1 MSEHRSLIAHIAA
14 RSVTLSERLS
24 AAWQPSTPVADPN
37 VAAQYLEIWRRN
49 MADDDPDL
57 FVRRLAQDG
66 HDLDSISSRLGEGR
80 WQGDRQPSWTD
91 MLVKTLHSSSAA
103 EDRVPDAPTL
113 LSAALRPLIVAA
125 DGWLRWPTEVMDPF
139 VASSAYTDLLLDL
152 WRRLAEIA
160 GPTLAYEFQRFRYE
174 QRGMLARLL
183 AEEAAEYAAFAAF
196 LSGSG
201 WENFLREYAVLS
213 RLLATVA
220 ADWVTATTAFFT
232 RLIQDLPVLAGWH
245 GVPTLGVVSSARSYL
260 SDPHHSGQTAT
271 AVTFSGGVRIIYKPR
286 SLSAD
291 ALWYNVLNWC
301 NQRNTPLPFQIV
313 PLLDR
318 GEYGWMAWIEPAPVH
333 DAAAAQRFYRR
344 AGMLL
349 CLFYLLDG
357 GDGHAENWIAAGE
370 QPVLV
375 DAEMLL
381 TPRLHGNVE
390 ADVATVLRTGM
401 LPRWE
406 RQPEG
411 GILDLSFLSVSNRHF
426 DSRPLLDGRTLNA
439 ADYVDEIIDGFR
451 QMAAF
456 LADHAVDLLSARG
469 PLAVLEPL
477 LVRFNVR
484 PTAIYTHLLDQ
495 LRHPSLLRDGV
506 VFGVHLDQLSRTYL
520 ISSHAQSL
528 WPLLRQEVAALSRL
542 DIPRFTA
549 SASDTSL
556 VLAAVGSVAD
566 SVARTPLAQCM
577 DNFAHFTAE
586 DVDVQCGLIHAVLS
600 ELPAPTVRRSGH
612 PASFA
617 AMAVLIGE
625 RLAASA
631 IPLPDESLSWARPV
645 YNDALSLYQH
655 DLLSDDL
662 FGGRSGVALFFA
674 ALASVT
680 GQERWRELSLSAL
693 PVHPHCDDL
702 GAATGL
708 GSLLYTYTLIS
719 RLLKEPALI
728 DTAAHLAHS
737 LSTQRIDAEQNH
749 SLGGGVAGA
758 IVGLLSLYSVC
769 PQADLLAKAVHCGDH
784 LLKNRVAARD
794 GYSWRTSSGLM
805 PGGLT
810 NGTAGIAFALLK
822 LYAAHGDERWLLAAQ
837 GALFYERSLFSSLTR
852 RSSGSQPGLDRG
864 WSHGAVGVGL
874 ARLAT
879 LPILGGQDVRNEILA
894 AVDAVTHEDMSSLH
908 YYAAGT
914 LGEVELLFETGLR
927 LNRREM
933 LDAAYHCSSHV
944 LAHVE
949 KVGSFFLSPELPREL
964 FHPSFFLGEA
974 GIGYALLRLAQ
985 YRTEGK
991 TSLPS
996 VLSWEV

>member
-1 MSEHRSLIAHIAA
+1 
-14 RSVTLSERLS
+14 
-24 AAWQPSTPVADPN
+24 
-37 VAAQYLEIWRRN
+37 

-57 FVRRLAQDG
+57 FMRRLAQDG
-66 HDLDSISSRLGEGR
+66 HDLDSISSRLGEGH

-91 MLVKTLHSSSAA
+91 MLVKTLRPSPAA
-103 EDRVPDAPTL
+103 EERLPAAPTL

-125 DGWLRWPTEVMDPF
+125 DGWLRWPAEVMDPF
-139 VASSAYTDLLLDL
+139 VAQRAYTDLLLDL

-160 GPTLAYEFQRFRYE
+160 GPTLAYEFQRFRYD

-183 AEEAAEYAAFAAF
+183 AEELAEYAAFAEF

-201 WENFLREYAVLS
+201 WEDFLREYAVLS
-213 RLLATVA
+213 RLLATVT

-245 GVPTLGVVSSARSYL
+245 SVPTLGVVTSARSYL

-271 AVTFSGGVRIIYKPR
+271 AVTFAGGVRIIYKPR

-301 NQRNTPLPFQIV
+301 NQRNMPLPFQIV

-318 GEYGWMAWIEPAPVH
+318 GEYGWMAWIEPAPV
-333 DAAAAQRFYRR
+333 DDIAAAQRFYQR

-357 GDGHAENWIAAGE
+357 GDGHAENWIAVGE

-390 ADVATVLRTGM
+390 ADVATVLRTGI

-456 LADHAVDLLSARG
+456 LAEHAVDLLSARG

-520 ISSHAQSL
+520 TSSYAQSL

-577 DNFAHFTAE
+577 DNFANFSVE
-586 DVDVQCGLIHAVLS
+586 DVDVQCGLIRSVLS

-612 PASFA
+612 PASFS

-625 RLAASA
+625 RLATSA
-631 IPLPDESLSWARPV
+631 IPLPDESLTWAVPV
-645 YNDALSLYQH
+645 YNSALSLYQH
-655 DLLSDDL
+655 DLLGDDL
-662 FGGRSGVALFFA
+662 FGGRSGVSLFFA

-680 GQERWRELSLSAL
+680 AQNRWRALSLATL
-693 PVHPHCDDL
+693 PTRPHCNDL
-702 GAATGL
+702 GAATGV

-719 RLLKEPALI
+719 RLLNEPALI
-728 DTAAHLAHS
+728 DTAAQIALS
-737 LSTQRIDAEQNH
+737 VSTQRIDAEQNQ
-749 SLGGGVAGA
+749 SLGSGVAGA
-758 IVGLLSLYSVC
+758 ILGLLSLHAVH
-769 PQADLLAKAVHCGDH
+769 PNGDLLAKAVHCGEH
-784 LLKNRVAARD
+784 LLKHRVAAGE
-794 GYSWRTSSGLM
+794 GYTWRTSAGFL
-805 PGGLT
+805 PGGMST
-810 NGTAGIAFALLK
+810 GTSGIAFALLK
-822 LYAAHGDERWLLAAQ
+822 LYAVVGDKRWLAAAQ
-837 GALFYERSLFSSLTR
+837 GALAYERSLSASFAR
-852 RSSGSQPGLDRG
+852 RWPDAQDSNPAFNRG
-864 WSHGAVGVGL
+864 WSHGAAGVGL

-879 LPILGGQDVRNEILA
+879 LPILGGQDVRDEILA

-908 YYAAGT
+908 DYAVGT
-914 LGEVELLFETGLR
+914 LGEVELLFEAGLR
-927 LNRREM
+927 LNRRDF

-949 KVGSFFLSPELPREL
+949 KVGSFYLSPELPREL

-996 VLSWEV
+996 VLSWEI